1 MHKLSQM
8 DCFLFQNTITN
19 AEKLLAAA
27 DELAQTGECDQML
40 NLFYRQCVYFLKW
53 IVFYFRIPLQML
65 KSCSLPPMNLHKLE
79 NVTKC

>member
-8 DCFLFQNTITN
+8 DCFQFQNTITN

-40 NLFYRQCVYFLKW
+40 NLFYRQCVNFLK
-53 IVFYFRIPLQML
+53 
-65 KSCSLPPMNLHKLE
+65 
-79 NVTKC
+79 